1 MNVKKLKVY
10 VIQMLIAFQEK
21 CVSIRDVK
29 MMLNAG
35 LMTIVTWVIFA
46 KEINVLL
53 VVAVMKIVHLM
64 KDAIIPSV
72 REYVHYLELV
82 DPMLGVK
89 QLVTDLIV
97 LAYQDILEI
106 HKLNVVQL
114 GQNVEEIQIAIQVK
128 YALVENVQLYLD
140 AHLTMTVILARFVK
154 ILNVCM
160 VAAAIVIV
168 VLHKNVMKTNARTHA
183 NLESVESMLSAKPS
197 TMLPYAD
204 VHLITL
210 VTLKFC
216 AGKYKLNAM

>member
-1 MNVKKLKVY
+1 
-10 VIQMLIAFQEK
+10 
-21 CVSIRDVK
+21 
-29 MMLNAG
+29 
-35 LMTIVTWVIFA
+35 
-46 KEINVLL
+46 
-53 VVAVMKIVHLM
+53 MKIVHLM

-72 REYVHYLELV
+72 REYVHYLELA

-216 AGKYKLNAM
+216 AGKYKLNVM